1 MPTPKLLA
9 VYLQDHHAGAVT
21 GLNLARRI
29 AGENEGTPYG
39 EELARI
45 AREIEQDQQTLE
57 KLMAELD
64 VGTDRIKDTVAW
76 GGEKLGRLKPN
87 ARWFSYSP
95 LSRLV
100 ELEGLVIGVTG
111 KLGLW
116 RALQRVAP
124 EIDGLDGVDFAAL
137 AARASEQRARLED
150 LRLSAAAEALPQ
162 D

>member
-1 MPTPKLLA
+1 MPAPKLLA

-45 AREIEQDQQTLE
+45 AGEIEQDQQTLE

-76 GGEKLGRLKPN
+76 GSEKLGRLKPN

-124 EIDGLDGVDFAAL
+124 EIDGLDGFDFAAL